1 MDFVTAVKTCFGKF
15 ATFEGRASRSEFW
28 FFNLFLVLGYMVLG
42 LLDAVT
48 GIAVLGAIFSLV
60 TLIPTIA
67 VAVRRLHDTDRS
79 GWWYLL
85 VFVPIIGVIVLIIWF
100 ASRGT
105 NGDNRFGP
113 DSLTAALP
121 AAA

>member
-15 ATFEGRASRSEFW
+15 ATFEGRACRSEFW
-28 FFNLFLVLGYMVLG
+28 FYNLFLLLGYMVLG

-60 TLIPTIA
+60 TLTPTIA
-67 VAVRRLHDTDRS
+67 VSVRRLHDTDRS

-85 VFVPIIGVIVLIIWF
+85 VFVPIIGAIVLLIWF
-100 ASRGT
+100 CSRGT
-105 NGDNRFGP
+105 TGGNRFGADP
-113 DSLTAALP
+113 LAETL
-121 AAA
+121 AAAA